1 MGGHRQKGRLTE
13 EDTGKNVGS
22 QRVGTREKVGSERV
36 VNKQKVGSQGMDT
49 GRNEGSQRVGH
60 RREGRLTEMDTGKN
74 VDSQVWTPL
83 GKSKAYREWT

>member
-1 MGGHRQKGRLTE
+1 M
-13 EDTGKNVGS
+13 
-22 QRVGTREKVGSERV
+22 GTREKVGSERV

-60 RREGRLTEMDTGKN
+60 RREGRLAECGQRHRREGRLTEVDTGKN